1 MIKEFEVYIPST
13 AIAYRIKGKLND
25 YSWDNEEYREIYN
38 SFRKAIRW
46 KHGDKVIQVVN
57 SEGKI
62 QGYVSLDWK
71 YVLATHYKSPEIDFP
86 KNAIVYNAD
95 GSIHLFLEPEKLL
108 AKHPK
113 EKHDFYLEG
122 MGFNSVRWMKNAKDE
137 TVLAI
142 EVCYPDRLTEFWEVD
157 PETGE
162 FGELLY
168 RSMEK

>member
-1 MIKEFEVYIPST
+1 MIKNFDVYIPATNIS
-13 AIAYRIKGKLND
+13 YRVKGDIHELSSKNK
-25 YSWDNEEYREIYN
+25 EFREVYD
-38 SFRKAIRW
+38 SFYQGIRW
-46 KHGDKVIQVVN
+46 LFDDKLICLEN
-57 SEGKI
+57 KEGSI
-62 QGYVSLDWK
+62 TGYVSTDWK
-71 YVLATHYKSPEIDFP
+71 YVLATHYKTPEIDFP
-86 KNAIVYNAD
+86 RNAVFYNAD

-108 AKHPK
+108 AKHSK

-122 MGFNSVRWMKNAKDE
+122 MGFNSVRWMKNANDE

-142 EVCYPDRLTEFWEVD
+142 EVCYPDCLTEIWEVD